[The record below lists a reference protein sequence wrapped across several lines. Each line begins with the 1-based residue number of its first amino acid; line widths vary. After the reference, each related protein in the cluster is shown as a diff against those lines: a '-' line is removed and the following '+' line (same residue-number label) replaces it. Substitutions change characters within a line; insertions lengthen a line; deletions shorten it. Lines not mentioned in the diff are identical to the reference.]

1 MGKLF
6 GFFRKRKAMKKREL
20 ERQLR
25 NAGFSR
31 RDALDA
37 AAIAARVLL

>member
-1 MGKLF
+1 MGKLL

-20 ERQLR
+20 ERELR
-25 NAGFSR
+25 KAGFSR
-31 RDALDA
+31 RDAVDA